1 MTRIKNILR
10 NQRGISAL
18 VFALSLGMLVGI
30 AAITLDIG
38 RAFVTQSEL
47 QNIADSTALAGA
59 QQLGQQYAQVAAGN
73 NNQIPDGWTADSAG
87 IVTAGQ
93 GLSVLHSAGGLSG
106 ITLDGGDVVVGVWD
120 AGNAIVDTTGGLVT
134 PDAVAVQ
141 SRRDGTTNGP
151 IATFF
156 ARALSGN
163 FQTMDVSR
171 TATAALGPAI
181 TAPPGT
187 LTAPFG
193 ISSQWF
199 EDGGSCNDAIRFS
212 PANDP
217 LACAGW
223 HAFDEVSNGSN
234 PNSPAGCATS
244 NGGGGGNGGNGGGSA
259 NAKLLRTVIDCMT
272 AGNYTSPPVSGPNTE
287 FDFTN
292 GEVANAFNNLYDLYD
307 KYADH
312 DADGYPTNWQVMI
325 PVYQSSD
332 CVGPSGPMP
341 IVGFA
346 AATVTNV
353 DGKTRIIDA
362 NVQCNYVIPDARSGP
377 PGTGGG
383 ISPLGTIP
391 NMVS

>member
-106 ITLDGGDVVVGVWD
+106 ITLDAGDVVVGVWD
-120 AGNAIVDTTGGLVT
+120 AGNATVDTTGGLVT

-187 LTAPFG
+187 INAPFG
-193 ISSQWF
+193 ISTEWF
-199 EDGGSCNDAIRFS
+199 EGASCDDPIRFS

-234 PNSPAGCATS
+234 PNNPAGCATS
-244 NGGGGGNGGNGGGSA
+244 NGGGGGGGGGGSA
-259 NAKLLRTVIDCMT
+259 NAQLLRTVIDCM
-272 AGNYTSPPVSGPNTE
+272 ADGDYTSPGVEAGTE

-292 GEVANAFNNLYDLYD
+292 GEVDTAFDNLYNLYDT
-307 KYADH
+307 YADH
-312 DADGYPTNWQVMI
+312 DTDGYPTDWEVMI

-332 CVGPSGPMP
+332 CVGPSGPME

-362 NVQCNYVIPDARSGP
+362 NVNCDYVIPDARSGP

-383 ISPLGTIP
+383 IAPLATIP
-391 NMVS
+391 NLVS